1 MTVPPGTRVMLR
13 YRLPPGH
20 THPMTDVIGEL
31 VSADAVAVSV
41 RAKDGALVQVAADRI
56 VALKPLGPKPVRT
69 SEIRALEAAAADGWP
84 GVEQE
89 WITGWQLRFGHG
101 FTGRANSAVPLEP
114 GAAADSETVA
124 AISARY
130 DARGLTPILALPD
143 RLATAPAGWSTFN
156 ETVVMAADIS
166 NLVLREG
173 DSPVT
178 VTPEPTADWLSSLRY
193 QGREATTGAAEVVSA
208 VRNGTLGFG
217 AIGNAGVGSIAV
229 GRAAVTAAPDG
240 RSWVGLTAL
249 WVSPE
254 HRRNGL
260 GTLMCGE
267 LVRWGREN
275 GATHAYLQ
283 VAVDNTDAQA
293 LYRDLG
299 FGEHH
304 RYRYARPDDA
314 IGREPVGRVL

>member
-1 MTVPPGTRVMLR
+1 MSVPPGTRVMLR

-41 RAKDGALVQVAADRI
+41 RAKDGALVQVAVDRV
-56 VALKPLGPKPVRT
+56 VALKPLGPKPIRT

-89 WITGWQLRFGHG
+89 WIAGWQLRFGHG

-114 GAAADSETVA
+114 GAAADLETVA
-124 AISARY
+124 AITARY
-130 DARGLTPILALPD
+130 DARGQQPILALPD
-143 RLATAPAGWSTFN
+143 RLASVPAGWKTFN

-173 DSPVT
+173 DSPVA
-178 VTPEPTADWLSSLRY
+178 VSAEPNADWMSSLRY
-193 QGREATTGAAEVVSA
+193 QGREASAGAAEVVSA
-208 VRNGTLGFG
+208 VVNGTVGFG
-217 AIGNAGVGSIAV
+217 TIGIAGAGSIAV
-229 GRAAVTAAPDG
+229 GRAAVTTAPDG
-240 RSWVGLTAL
+240 RGWVGLTSL
-249 WVSPE
+249 WVAPE

-275 GATHAYLQ
+275 GASHAYLQ
-283 VAVDNTDAQA
+283 VAVDNSAALA

-299 FGEHH
+299 FTDHH
-304 RYRYARPDDA
+304 HYRYARPDS
-314 IGREPVGRVL
+314 

>member
-41 RAKDGALVQVAADRI
+41 RAKDGALVQVAVERV
-56 VALKPLGPKPVRT
+56 VALKPLGPRPIRT

-84 GVEQE
+84 GVHQE
-89 WITGWQLRFGHG
+89 WIAGWQLRFGHG

-114 GAAADSETVA
+114 GATADVETVA
-124 AISARY
+124 AITARY
-130 DARGLTPILALPD
+130 EARGQQPILALPD
-143 RLATAPAGWSTFN
+143 RLASAPTGWPTFN

-173 DSPVT
+173 DSPV
-178 VTPEPTADWLSSLRY
+178 VVSAEPNADWLSSLRH
-193 QGREATTGAAEVVSA
+193 QGREASAGAAEVVSA
-208 VRNGTLGFG
+208 VRDGTVGFG
-217 AIGNAGVGSIAV
+217 AIGIAGAGSIAV
-229 GRAAVTAAPDG
+229 GRAAVTTDPGG
-240 RSWVGLTAL
+240 RHWVGLTSH
-249 WVSPE
+249 WVAPE

-275 GATHAYLQ
+275 GASHAYLQ
-283 VAVDNTDAQA
+283 VAVDNTAALA

-299 FGEHH
+299 FTDHH
-304 RYRYARPDDA
+304 HYRYARPNS
-314 IGREPVGRVL
+314 

>member
-1 MTVPPGTRVMLR
+1 MP
-13 YRLPPGH
+13 
-20 THPMTDVIGEL
+20 
-31 VSADAVAVSV
+31 
-41 RAKDGALVQVAADRI
+41 
-56 VALKPLGPKPVRT
+56 
-69 SEIRALEAAAADGWP
+69 
-84 GVEQE
+84 
-89 WITGWQLRFGHG
+89 
-101 FTGRANSAVPLEP
+101 
-114 GAAADSETVA
+114 
-124 AISARY
+124 
-130 DARGLTPILALPD
+130 
-143 RLATAPAGWSTFN
+143 
-156 ETVVMAADIS
+156 
-166 NLVLREG
+166 
-173 DSPVT
+173 
-178 VTPEPTADWLSSLRY
+178 
-193 QGREATTGAAEVVSA
+193 
-208 VRNGTLGFG
+208 
-217 AIGNAGVGSIAV
+217 
-229 GRAAVTAAPDG
+229 
-240 RSWVGLTAL
+240 L